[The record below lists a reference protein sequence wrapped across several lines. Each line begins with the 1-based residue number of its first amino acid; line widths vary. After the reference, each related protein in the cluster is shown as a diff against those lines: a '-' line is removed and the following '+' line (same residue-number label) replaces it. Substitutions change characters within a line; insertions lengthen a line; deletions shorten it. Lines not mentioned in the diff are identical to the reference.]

1 MQHTSEHQGPKKA
14 ANLSINQALLA
25 EARQLNIN
33 LSATL
38 EQALRDRIQF
48 EKRQQWLRDNQ
59 QALEN
64 CNELAEVNGLFSD
77 SHRVF

>member
-1 MQHTSEHQGPKKA
+1 MA
-14 ANLSINQALLA
+14 MA

-38 EQALRDRIQF
+38 EQALRERIQQ

-64 CNELAEVNGLFSD
+64 CNQLTEANGLFAD

>member
-1 MQHTSEHQGPKKA
+1 MQHTSDHQGPKKA

-33 LSATL
+33 LSALL
-38 EQALRDRIQF
+38 ERALRDRIQF

-64 CNELAEVNGLFSD
+64 CNELAETNGLFSD